1 MDLRCSGQGEL
12 LYHDEKHQDIIKSE
26 LNKVWTDD
34 KSNTSMKFKPSG
46 HESENTRC
54 REEGWLIRDLN
65 VFDYIYYLVRLN
77 ICFCQ

>member
-12 LYHDEKHQDIIKSE
+12 LCHDGKDEDIIKSE
-26 LNKVWTDD
+26 LNKIWADD

-54 REEGWLIRDLN
+54 REDGWLIRDLN
-65 VFDYIYYLVRLN
+65 AFEYIYYRVRLN
-77 ICFCQ
+77 SCFCQ